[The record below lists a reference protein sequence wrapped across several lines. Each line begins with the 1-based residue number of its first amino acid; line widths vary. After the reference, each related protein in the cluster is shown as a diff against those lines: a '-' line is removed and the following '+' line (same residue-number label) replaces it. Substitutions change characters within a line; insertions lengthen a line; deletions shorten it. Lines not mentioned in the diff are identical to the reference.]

1 MEIKELKTISDCTD
15 FTRKVMADT
24 SMRSGDKSRLLE
36 QVRLLAGLMVES
48 QKEEERLGNE
58 KKTAVKAVRIEF
70 INPSKEQFERMDEI
84 DKRIEM
90 ELGRD
95 KLSSSS

>member
-1 MEIKELKTISDCTD
+1 
-15 FTRKVMADT
+15 
-24 SMRSGDKSRLLE
+24 MRSGDKSRLLE

-48 QKEEERLGNE
+48 QKEEERLGDE

-70 INPSKEQFERMDEI
+70 INPSKEQFDRMDEI

-95 KLSSSS
+95 KLTSSS